1 MSICKI
7 CHNTFGNKSYS
18 FREMMFGSKDVFE
31 YFQCAEC
38 GCLQIREI
46 PDDLLRYYANGY
58 YSFQKPASL
67 SDNLLKAFFK
77 NQRAKSC
84 LLTKNFFRTLL
95 AKVYR
100 LPDYFDWLKR
110 SKIEFESEI
119 LDVGCGAGH
128 LLVRMKKDGFKNL
141 TGVDAFISDDIFY
154 KNGVKLL
161 KKELSEIDKQFDFI
175 MLHHSY
181 EHMADPLHV
190 LQELHRML
198 KSDRYVLI
206 RIPVASSYAWEKYGG
221 DWVQLDVP
229 RHLFL
234 HTVKSMNILADQVG
248 FKIKETVFD
257 STEFQFWGSEQY
269 RQGIPLRDSRSLSEN
284 LKNSIFSKKQIKE
297 FKAKADELNKK
308 QIGDQAC
315 FYLYKS

>member
-7 CHNTFGNKSYS
+7 CHNTSGNKSYS

-46 PDDLLRYYANGY
+46 PDDLLKYYAGDY

-67 SDNLLKAFFK
+67 SDNFLKAFFK

-84 LLTKNFFRTLL
+84 LLERNLFRTLL
-95 AKVYR
+95 SKVYR
-100 LPDYFDWLKR
+100 PPDYFDWLKKV
-110 SKIEFESEI
+110 KIEFESEV

-141 TGVDAFISDDIFY
+141 TGVDAFIRDNIY
-154 KNGVKLL
+154 YENGIKLL

-181 EHMADPLHV
+181 EHMTNPLRV
-190 LQELHRML
+190 LQELQRLL
-198 KSDRYVLI
+198 KPDRYVLI
-206 RIPVASSYAWEKYGG
+206 RVPVASSYAWEKFREN
-221 DWVQLDVP
+221 WVQLDVP

-234 HTVKSMNILADQVG
+234 HTVESMNLLADQVG
-248 FKIKETVFD
+248 FILEETVFD

-269 RQGIPLRDSRSLSEN
+269 RRGIPLRNSRSLAEN
-284 LKNSIFSKKQIKE
+284 PRNSIFTKKQIKA
-297 FKAKADELNKK
+297 FKAKANELNEK

-315 FYLYKS
+315 FYLYKP